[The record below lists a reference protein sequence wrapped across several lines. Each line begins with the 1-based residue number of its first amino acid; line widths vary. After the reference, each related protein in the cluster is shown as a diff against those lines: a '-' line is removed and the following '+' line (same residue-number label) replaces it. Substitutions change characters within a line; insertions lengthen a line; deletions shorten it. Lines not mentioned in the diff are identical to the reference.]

1 MTSPAAPE
9 KIVDWRMWLLGALFS
24 VCLALIGVVYT
35 ALDHRVELIASQQ
48 NDARERMAALEATQ
62 QAMQRQLD
70 SDIKDLRETSKLI
83 SAKLD
88 RLIEERHK

>member
-1 MTSPAAPE
+1 MAPAAPE

-24 VCLALIGVVYT
+24 VCLALIGVVWT
-35 ALDHRVELIASQQ
+35 ALDHRVEIIASQQ